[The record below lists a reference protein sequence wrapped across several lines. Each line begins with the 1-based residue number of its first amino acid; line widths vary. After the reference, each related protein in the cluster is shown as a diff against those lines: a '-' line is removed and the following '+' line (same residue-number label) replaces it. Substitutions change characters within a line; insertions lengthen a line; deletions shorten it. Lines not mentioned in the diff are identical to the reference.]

1 MSATTQI
8 LYTSVPYETD
18 VEIEAGESTYFN
30 VLYRTSGLDQ
40 TLTLGGITNGPSTT
54 TDGSFPITAAG
65 PKSRRRY
72 GVQARFVT
80 ISRTAGSGEGTQFKI
95 RRKVVI
101 FTQDFFTALREAKV
115 SGTEIDYEGQTDWK
129 IISLT
134 AEKQN

>member
-1 MSATTQI
+1 MPATTQI

-30 VLYRTSGLDQ
+30 VLYRSSGLDQ
-40 TLTLGGITNGPSTT
+40 TLTLGGVVNSPSTT
-54 TDGSFPITAAG
+54 TDGSFPITASG
-65 PKSRRRY
+65 PKARRRY
-72 GVQARFVT
+72 GIQARFVT
-80 ISRTAGSGEGTQFKI
+80 LSRIAGTGEGTQFRIK
-95 RRKVVI
+95 RKVVV

-134 AEKQN
+134 PEKQN

>member
-1 MSATTQI
+1 MPATTQI

-30 VLYRTSGLDQ
+30 VLYRSSGLDQ
-40 TLTLGGITNGPSTT
+40 TLSLGGVTNSPSTT
-54 TDGSFPITAAG
+54 TDGSFPITASG

-80 ISRTAGSGEGTQFKI
+80 ISRVAGTGTGTQFRI

-101 FTQDFFTALREAKV
+101 FTQDFFTALKEAKV
-115 SGTEIDYEGQTDWK
+115 SGSEIDYEDQTDWK
-129 IISLT
+129 IVSLT
-134 AEKQN
+134 SERQN